1 MRVVEDTCDQLQA
14 DLSAVIDQDP
24 DQVLHLLQEAIAIM
38 PECERSEGGSASDTV
53 IRVLNEALERKALK
67 VAASVYEEWRN
78 EVWLPLSL
86 RGAIMKMLSRYSN
99 WKAASSQVR
108 ELLAQEELSFSDA
121 TELFNEILSGM
132 IEANHPL
139 TSFRTDV
146 IIKDMLDID
155 VQPAAG
161 TLRLIV
167 EAKTQYAAPGFL
179 IDLGQSI
186 LEIVRRFDTSLTS
199 GTLLAISGAHLRTGD
214 LDAAYRW
221 FLASQLMEKRQTLDD
236 APTLDLVSQLA
247 RALAI
252 GGRACQ
258 LKRLLSLTKEDGGQ
272 LPQDVMSVSLSGY
285 SCGRS
290 LATCWFEP
298 PPEVLRRR
306 GIWASTPSTEK
317 QGVTEVTCA
326 EQWDWR
332 EQETSRHEMYQWYPY
347 LAPDTKLER
356 AWLTPLRS
364 FDRGSLG
371 LSRQWAGQ
379 TPAEAAARERLQ
391 EAGIQSWDL
400 DSAIALEPPRLGG
413 KSRGSHGRP
422 ILLRPE
428 PRTWRMHHAD
438 AVKKSFA
445 TLHRIRAGSPA
456 ELRDVLLA
464 ETNTRLMFGAKAV
477 SHVIPHATIKEWVQK
492 ADSALIARLK
502 EMKER
507 DVKSLTDQKLIDLI
521 IHLSDLSQQDIKI
534 EEDPKLNL
542 SQLRSILLIA
552 IRFASGDFSMPLS
565 GEEYVAKIM
574 AMSDEDL
581 EDAFQK
587 LTTSIND
594 QIMGAE
600 LTREVE
606 AALVRERQED
616 SAEWS
621 GSAREELELALEICA
636 CLKDLGIPR
645 LSSADVRAMLRA
657 AHTLGDQE
665 LAEKVLNVQDPDLGD
680 EISNDLGPAG
690 QALSETMIRGGWDAE
705 TSKEF
710 LKGQRL
716 IPLRDGNS
724 ALGQLQT
731 RFLDPLQGLSSSDAT
746 SERLVSALTEPFE
759 DKLTRFSRT
768 LPKGATTAQN
778 DLLGIDDGQLD
789 EAVQWQVKV
798 KVPLDP
804 AEAGPKKYEWVTKE
818 VVVSQNDVL
827 EGMCLHPKS
836 AETLLRM
843 CNMPQRGKTSP
854 SFVPGVTLLQEMGL
868 PVPNQQDKKAQ
879 LLKFVLA
886 VLHSQA

>member
-1 MRVVEDTCDQLQA
+1 
-14 DLSAVIDQDP
+14 
-24 DQVLHLLQEAIAIM
+24 
-38 PECERSEGGSASDTV
+38 
-53 IRVLNEALERKALK
+53 
-67 VAASVYEEWRN
+67 
-78 EVWLPLSL
+78 
-86 RGAIMKMLSRYSN
+86 
-99 WKAASSQVR
+99 
-108 ELLAQEELSFSDA
+108 
-121 TELFNEILSGM
+121 
-132 IEANHPL
+132 
-139 TSFRTDV
+139 
-146 IIKDMLDID
+146 
-155 VQPAAG
+155 
-161 TLRLIV
+161 
-167 EAKTQYAAPGFL
+167 
-179 IDLGQSI
+179 
-186 LEIVRRFDTSLTS
+186 
-199 GTLLAISGAHLRTGD
+199 
-214 LDAAYRW
+214 
-221 FLASQLMEKRQTLDD
+221 
-236 APTLDLVSQLA
+236 
-247 RALAI
+247 
-252 GGRACQ
+252 
-258 LKRLLSLTKEDGGQ
+258 
-272 LPQDVMSVSLSGY
+272 
-285 SCGRS
+285 
-290 LATCWFEP
+290 
-298 PPEVLRRR
+298 
-306 GIWASTPSTEK
+306 
-317 QGVTEVTCA
+317 
-326 EQWDWR
+326 
-332 EQETSRHEMYQWYPY
+332 
-347 LAPDTKLER
+347 
-356 AWLTPLRS
+356 
-364 FDRGSLG
+364 
-371 LSRQWAGQ
+371 
-379 TPAEAAARERLQ
+379 
-391 EAGIQSWDL
+391 
-400 DSAIALEPPRLGG
+400 
-413 KSRGSHGRP
+413 
-422 ILLRPE
+422 
-428 PRTWRMHHAD
+428 
-438 AVKKSFA
+438 
-445 TLHRIRAGSPA
+445 
-456 ELRDVLLA
+456 
-464 ETNTRLMFGAKAV
+464 
-477 SHVIPHATIKEWVQK
+477 
-492 ADSALIARLK
+492 
-502 EMKER
+502 
-507 DVKSLTDQKLIDLI
+507 VKSLTDQKLIDLI
-521 IHLSDLSQQDIKI
+521 IHLSDLSQQDIK
-534 EEDPKLNL
+534 EDPKLNL